1 MHSNTH
7 QTGRILAG
15 HCCIGTQRL
24 KQRTAKISEPFMFN
38 VFKMCKENHLRFLMN
53 FTEAL
58 QNEQH
63 IQEGFGSS
71 GEIRALL
78 SAQCVYRYIHPA
90 IKVLEKQSHEI
101 LI

>member
-1 MHSNTH
+1 MRIASF
-7 QTGRILAG
+7 TGRILAG

-24 KQRTAKISEPFMFN
+24 KQRAAKISEPFMFN

-63 IQEGFGSS
+63 IHEGFGRCDS
-71 GEIRALL
+71 ELYPFKMMQL
-78 SAQCVYRYIHPA
+78 FTVT
-90 IKVLEKQSHEI
+90 
-101 LI
+101 